1 MVRGCAAPY
10 CANAGPVAATTARN
24 STEFAAKQHFELR
37 IFMPCF
43 SFRNRFRREESGTYK
58 ANMYSQ
64 KSTIQEPGKV
74 LHTCGNPLMREWLWR
89 CIVFQV

>member
-1 MVRGCAAPY
+1 
-10 CANAGPVAATTARN
+10 
-24 STEFAAKQHFELR
+24 
-37 IFMPCF
+37 MPCF